1 LLRTS
6 DLIRILAYSIKTKEK
21 NNSLI
26 KRCNK
31 KDTELKHLRGNQ
43 EDGNKWRIKSKK
55 KNSRDNSK
63 LIILK
68 LEREMEM
75 GNESLKEW
83 N

>member
-1 LLRTS
+1 
-6 DLIRILAYSIKTKEK
+6 
-21 NNSLI
+21 
-26 KRCNK
+26 
-31 KDTELKHLRGNQ
+31 LRGNQ

-75 GNESLKEW
+75 GNESF
-83 N
+83 